1 MFENLGKKIVGFGNG
16 VKRGTQTFSET
27 VSLNAK
33 IDECKKELAN
43 CYSQLG
49 QNYYERNK
57 NNAPAEYQGIFDRI
71 TMLNQ
76 TIVQCQ
82 EQIKIIKGVR
92 QCPNCGA
99 DVASNV
105 MFCGNC
111 GYSMPPS
118 AGAQAP
124 ANGPVC
130 ANCGAPLE
138 ADAMFCTTCG
148 AKVTA
153 PVQQP
158 VYEQPASQPQQYG
171 QPAYEQPVYEQPAQQ
186 SELYGQ
192 PIQQPENS
200 EQPASQPGAFEQ
212 SAFQAGEEQPAD
224 EAAGRICP
232 KCGTQLAFDA
242 AFCNNCGASLLAEEA
257 APQENYNY
265 NQPAYGVTEE
275 VQAEQPAV
283 EEVPEFQGS
292 EQPGIGQPAEDVKS
306 CPNCGTKLES
316 DALFCAECGT
326 KVG

>member
-1 MFENLGKKIVGFGNG
+1 
-16 VKRGTQTFSET
+16 
-27 VSLNAK
+27 
-33 IDECKKELAN
+33 
-43 CYSQLG
+43 
-49 QNYYERNK
+49 
-57 NNAPAEYQGIFDRI
+57 
-71 TMLNQ
+71 
-76 TIVQCQ
+76 
-82 EQIKIIKGVR
+82 
-92 QCPNCGA
+92 
-99 DVASNV
+99 
-105 MFCGNC
+105 
-111 GYSMPPS
+111 
-118 AGAQAP
+118 
-124 ANGPVC
+124 
-130 ANCGAPLE
+130 
-138 ADAMFCTTCG
+138 MFCTTCG

-200 EQPASQPGAFEQ
+200 
-212 SAFQAGEEQPAD
+212 EQPAD

-292 EQPGIGQPAEDVKS
+292 EQPGSGQPAEDVKF

>member
-1 MFENLGKKIVGFGNG
+1 
-16 VKRGTQTFSET
+16 
-27 VSLNAK
+27 
-33 IDECKKELAN
+33 
-43 CYSQLG
+43 
-49 QNYYERNK
+49 
-57 NNAPAEYQGIFDRI
+57 
-71 TMLNQ
+71 
-76 TIVQCQ
+76 
-82 EQIKIIKGVR
+82 
-92 QCPNCGA
+92 
-99 DVASNV
+99 
-105 MFCGNC
+105 
-111 GYSMPPS
+111 
-118 AGAQAP
+118 
-124 ANGPVC
+124 
-130 ANCGAPLE
+130 
-138 ADAMFCTTCG
+138 MFCTTCG

-292 EQPGIGQPAEDVKS
+292 EQPGSGQPAEDVKF